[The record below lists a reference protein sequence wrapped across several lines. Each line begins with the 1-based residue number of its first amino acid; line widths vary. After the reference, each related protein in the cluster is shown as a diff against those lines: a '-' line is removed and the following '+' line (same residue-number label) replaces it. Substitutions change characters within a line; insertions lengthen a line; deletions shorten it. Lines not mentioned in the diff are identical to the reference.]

1 MIRHTGAIKWKIRDI
16 MVIDMRYTFEK
27 RVKNALDDKKFGMIV
42 P

>member
-27 RVKNALDDKKFGMIV
+27 KVKNALDDKRLDMIV
-42 P
+42 S